1 MSEEISNKQEQRIAT
16 ITFNRPKVLNAL
28 TIPMLD
34 ELEGMIDR
42 LNEDESCKVIIITGE
57 GRSFAAGADI
67 SCMKEASPQEA
78 MRFSKTTTRL
88 FRKIELARP
97 FTIAAV
103 NGYALGGGLELALAC
118 DVRVAADTAKLGLTE
133 TAIGSFPGSGG
144 TMRLPKLVGL
154 GRAKELLATAEKVP
168 AARAMELGMVEH
180 IVPSDK
186 LMEFCRELAKRI
198 CKNSRNAIADGK
210 RLMTL
215 SYEMDAEKACELM
228 TFMIGMNYGSKDQR
242 EGMRAFLEKREP
254 HFE

>member
-1 MSEEISNKQEQRIAT
+1 MSEEISYKQEQRIAT

-103 NGYALGGGLELALAC
+103 NGYSLGGGLELALA
-118 DVRVAADTAKLGLTE
+118 
-133 TAIGSFPGSGG
+133 
-144 TMRLPKLVGL
+144 
-154 GRAKELLATAEKVP
+154 
-168 AARAMELGMVEH
+168 
-180 IVPSDK
+180 
-186 LMEFCRELAKRI
+186 
-198 CKNSRNAIADGK
+198 
-210 RLMTL
+210 
-215 SYEMDAEKACELM
+215 
-228 TFMIGMNYGSKDQR
+228 
-242 EGMRAFLEKREP
+242 
-254 HFE
+254 